1 MTGPRDT
8 LRTEKRRIPIQDPA
22 QPEFVAEAHRQGVLL
37 RGRREETQALTFIEA
52 ALDWRDP

>member
-22 QPEFVAEAHRQGVLL
+22 QPEFAAEAHRQGVLL
-37 RGRREETQALTFIEA
+37 RGRQEETEALAFIET
-52 ALDWRDP
+52 ALD